1 MRRMVGQAP
10 KSKQSGKLSNAF
22 VALQKG
28 CGKAFGCAFFAAIFA
43 ASAQAQIA
51 ADGTAGGTIRRDVE
65 RTIPAP
71 ALPAVSPKPDA
82 GRPKEGQPNGET
94 IVVSRFRFTGNT
106 LISDAVLTRSV
117 ELYVGRSIDFSELQ
131 NAAAMAALAYRDRGY
146 VATVSIPKQEL
157 EDGVVTLK
165 VSEARYGGAK
175 IDPMSDGRIH
185 SELILA
191 RIEHAMKVEK
201 AVNTNVLDRAV
212 LLLNDLPG
220 ASVQSGLAEGRN
232 EGETE
237 VVLQSARKPLV
248 SGSAAV
254 DQMGSLS
261 TGAQRELVDIALN
274 SPTGRGE
281 QCTLSLMH
289 TEGTRYGRAGF
300 SLPVGLTGARAGVNA
315 SALEYAVIDGPQVLS
330 KLTGASSSVGAD
342 LSYPIVRSQQANLY
356 VSGSVTAKRFDNYA
370 RQLLMRSYES
380 QIAAGTLTG
389 NWFDSLLGGAS
400 NQASAT
406 VSVGRLDIK
415 DPLSLLGDQ
424 SRLAG
429 PHTNGEFRKLN
440 ASFTR
445 NQALANGWSVFASAS
460 AQVASKN
467 LDSSEKF
474 YLGGP
479 NGVRAYPNSEGGGS
493 SGELLQLEL
502 RKRLSDLFELRFFHD
517 EGRVRQVVDPYLG
530 NPTPNILHYRGHGLA
545 VIVSLPKSLTLSF
558 AWSRRIGENPNPLP
572 GAATPK
578 RDQDGTLDMDR
589 VWASLSMS
597 F

>member
-1 MRRMVGQAP
+1 MSGQAP
-10 KSKQSGKLSNAF
+10 KFKQSGKWSNAF
-22 VALQKG
+22 VALKKG
-28 CGKAFGCAFFAAIFA
+28 CGKALGCALFAAVFA
-43 ASAQAQIA
+43 VPAQAQFA
-51 ADGTAGGTIRRDVE
+51 EDGTAGGTIRRDIE
-65 RTIPAP
+65 RSMPAP

-82 GRPKEGQPNGET
+82 GRPKDGQARGET

-106 LISDAVLTRSV
+106 LISEAVLTRSV
-117 ELYVGRSIDFSELQ
+117 ELYVGRPVDFSELQ

-185 SELILA
+185 SELILS

-220 ASVQSGLAEGRN
+220 ASVQSGLAEGAA

-237 VVLQSARKPLV
+237 VVLKSSRKALL

-281 QCTLSLMH
+281 QYTLSLMQ

-300 SLPVGLTGARAGVNA
+300 SLPVGLSGARAGVNA
-315 SALEYAVIDGPQVLS
+315 STLEYSVIAGPQVLS
-330 KLTGASSSVGAD
+330 KLTGESSSFGAD
-342 LSYPIVRSQQANLY
+342 LSYPVVRSQQANLY

-370 RQLLMRSYES
+370 RQLLMRSYET
-380 QIAAGTLTG
+380 QIAAATLTG
-389 NWFDSLLGGAS
+389 NWFDSLMGGAS
-400 NQASAT
+400 NQVSAT
-406 VSVGRLDIK
+406 LSLGRLDIK

-424 SRLAG
+424 SKVAG
-429 PHTNGEFRKLN
+429 PHTNGLFRKLN
-440 ASFTR
+440 ASFAR
-445 NQALANGWSVFASAS
+445 NQSLAAGWSLFASAS
-460 AQVASKN
+460 AQIASKN

-502 RKRLSDLFELRFFHD
+502 RKRLTDQLEVRLFRD

-530 NPTPNILHYRGHGLA
+530 NPTPNILHYSGQGLA
-545 VIVSLPKSLTLSF
+545 VIASLPNGLTLSL
-558 AWSRRIGENPNPLP
+558 AWSRRIGKNPNPLA
-572 GAATPK
+572 GSDSPK
-578 RDQDGTLDMDR
+578 KDQDGTLDMDR